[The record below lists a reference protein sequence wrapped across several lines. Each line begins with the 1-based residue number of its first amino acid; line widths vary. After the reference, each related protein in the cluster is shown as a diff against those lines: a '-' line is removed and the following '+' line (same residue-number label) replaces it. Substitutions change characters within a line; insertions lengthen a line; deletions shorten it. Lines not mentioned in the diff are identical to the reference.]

1 MEFLPDG
8 APRFQIFST
17 KQKSDQLYLRYR
29 GVSKCWTI
37 LVCIPECSKV
47 HSLSERPGHRF
58 ELVRPESKSG
68 AQHTS

>member
-37 LVCIPECSKV
+37 LGL
-47 HSLSERPGHRF
+47 HPGMF
-58 ELVRPESKSG
+58 KS
-68 AQHTS
+68 AQFVGEARA